1 MANIKTL
8 LPFSADR
15 RAFRSFGH
23 AIVAE
28 RGLVAVAPLHALD
41 GSLLG
46 LVDGCPV
53 PWGEACAVI
62 DADVPGA
69 EVELDNQ
76 DFTDVVARLAT
87 VAVSGWRMA
96 ALPALRAV
104 LFAHDS
110 GLRVA
115 IAADLALAGATPA
128 YR

>member
-15 RAFRSFGH
+15 RVFRSFGH

-28 RGLVAVAPLHALD
+28 HGLVAVAPLHALD

-53 PWGEACAVI
+53 PWDEACAVI
-62 DADVPGA
+62 DAGGGA
-69 EVELDNQ
+69 PVELDSR

-87 VAVSGWRMA
+87 VAVTGWRMA
-96 ALPALRAV
+96 TLPALRAV
-104 LFAHDS
+104 VFGHDN
-110 GLRVA
+110 GVKVA
-115 IAADLALAGATPA
+115 IAAELALAGAAPA
-128 YR
+128 YQ

>member
-1 MANIKTL
+1 M
-8 LPFSADR
+8 
-15 RAFRSFGH
+15 
-23 AIVAE
+23 
-28 RGLVAVAPLHALD
+28 
-41 GSLLG
+41 
-46 LVDGCPV
+46 
-53 PWGEACAVI
+53 I